1 MAKYYFL
8 HGDLDEALVQY
19 SRCDAAIRDEETRNR
34 CRSMKSF
41 LEAMMEGTTEKYEE
55 AGDELISMEMFQY
68 AVMAYGAAYQLSGEP
83 RIYLKYMG
91 ALVNYVDGEVRS
103 RYGKFED
110 LISDVEKRGI
120 KVVANE
126 VDVDEESL
134 QEYIDIRA
142 LLENGAEPDV
152 IIRYLMRDEN
162 AKKMAKNAANK

>member
-1 MAKYYFL
+1 
-8 HGDLDEALVQY
+8 
-19 SRCDAAIRDEETRNR
+19 
-34 CRSMKSF
+34 
-41 LEAMMEGTTEKYEE
+41 MEGTTEKYEE